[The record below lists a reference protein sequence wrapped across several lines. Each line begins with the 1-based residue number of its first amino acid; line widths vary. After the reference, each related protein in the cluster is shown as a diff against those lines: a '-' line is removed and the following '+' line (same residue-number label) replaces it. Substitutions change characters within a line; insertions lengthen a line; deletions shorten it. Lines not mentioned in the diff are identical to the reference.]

1 MARYREAL
9 GLPGPV
15 AVGEQVTL
23 TPEGFDPIDGV
34 VEWVSPSFFGVRSD
48 DALYRFIWPFV
59 GGSMVGHHDFS
70 GNVDPDQ
77 ASADWLEW
85 LELTFG

>member
-1 MARYREAL
+1 
-9 GLPGPV
+9 
-15 AVGEQVTL
+15 VTL
-23 TPEGFDPIDGV
+23 TPEGFDPIEGE

-70 GNVDPDQ
+70 GNVDAEQ
-77 ASADWLEW
+77 ASAAWLAWLER
-85 LELTFG
+85 TFG